1 MSNDTEL
8 ITSDAIQSLVDSIQ
22 SETDIS
28 KTQDLIALF
37 NWNLS
42 KKNVARLLKLN
53 NLYDNITDQMEAR
66 VLKRPDQF
74 GNDDLLNYIKTLQAA
89 IDGSNKQLQS
99 IEEPPPKIIQ
109 NNTQINVT
117 VGDEFSKESRD
128 RILNAIQATI
138 AAANSAVEVDYED
151 RTNIQGE
158 DTSDVQ

>member
-1 MSNDTEL
+1 MSNDTE
-8 ITSDAIQSLVDSIQ
+8 IVTSDAIQSLVDSIQ
-22 SETDIS
+22 SETDIG

-74 GNDDLLNYIKTLQAA
+74 SNDDLLNYLKTLQNA

-99 IEEPPPKIIQ
+99 IEEPPPTIIQ

-117 VGDEFSKESRD
+117 VGDEFSRESRD
-128 RILNAIQATI
+128 RILKAIQATM
-138 AAANSAVEVDYED
+138 AAADSAVEVDYED
-151 RTNIQGE
+151 KTNIQSE
-158 DTSDVQ
+158 DTSNG

>member
-74 GNDDLLNYIKTLQAA
+74 SNDDLLNYLKTLQSA

-128 RILNAIQATI
+128 RILNAIQATM

-158 DTSDVQ
+158 DTSDV

>member
-8 ITSDAIQSLVDSIQ
+8 ITGDAIQALVDSIQ
-22 SETDIS
+22 AETDIG

-74 GNDDLLNYIKTLQAA
+74 SNDDLLNYLKTLQNA

-99 IEEPPPKIIQ
+99 IEEPPPTIIQ

-117 VGDEFSKESRD
+117 VGDEFSRESRD
-128 RILNAIQATI
+128 RILRAIQATM
-138 AAANSAVEVDYED
+138 AAADSAVEVDYED
-151 RTNIQGE
+151 KTNIQSE
-158 DTSDVQ
+158 DTSNG

>member
-22 SETDIS
+22 SETDIG

-74 GNDDLLNYIKTLQAA
+74 SNDDLLNYLKTLQNA

-99 IEEPPPKIIQ
+99 IEEPPPTIIQ

-117 VGDEFSKESRD
+117 VGDEFSRESRD
-128 RILNAIQATI
+128 RILRAIQATM
-138 AAANSAVEVDYED
+138 AAADSAVEVDYED
-151 RTNIQGE
+151 KTNIQSE
-158 DTSDVQ
+158 DTSNG

>member
-22 SETDIS
+22 SETDIG

-74 GNDDLLNYIKTLQAA
+74 SNDDLLNYLKTLQNA

-99 IEEPPPKIIQ
+99 IEEPPPTIIQ

-117 VGDEFSKESRD
+117 VGDEFSRESRD
-128 RILNAIQATI
+128 RILKAIQATM
-138 AAANSAVEVDYED
+138 AAADSAAEVDYED
-151 RTNIQGE
+151 KTNIQGE
-158 DTSDVQ
+158 DTSDV